1 MFCSSGQSCHLR
13 YGTKPYF
20 MSSNTWATEMAQY
33 GMFNTMPSDSAWAQ
47 ANRVYGKYC
56 SSDLWSGDVPSS
68 SATWDFAFRGA
79 RIARA
84 IITSLVADYGM
95 GSTPGERL
103 LFGGCSA
110 GAIGAMNN
118 LDAVAAMA
126 PAGMQVQGL
135 LDAASLIDIR
145 PSAWPFSNEL
155 LPLQTQIA
163 ALVTAIQPTFEPN
176 CAARYTGAA
185 AWKCLL
191 GGYRMPL
198 LTTPFFAN
206 MPQIDDFEIQY
217 DSECVLAMDDSSCL
231 LHTNGIR
238 ALPRS
243 NLAPSTPAQYAFV
256 ATFQQKVL
264 ALIAALPAGTGVFS
278 PTCLVHCLS
287 GQESYQS
294 LMVGNWSMSTALDA
308 WYFNDEP
315 VRVIS
320 PCLGWNCTSA
330 CGATNNGIPCNI
342 GTGYKATECYPLSLP
357 TSSPD
362 EPAPSTSLVGVA
374 IPGDT
379 STSDGSAALS
389 PPPAAAA
396 ATLLRLVSRAPPVAS
411 AASSVAYT
419 YAMPPAPAPR
429 KASSR
434 ATSVMLLGGVSAVA
448 LALGAAA
455 LCAASQAAIK
465 KSLPATER
473 RPLLPQQR
481 PR

>member
-1 MFCSSGQSCHLR
+1 MCC
-13 YGTKPYF
+13 
-20 MSSNTWATEMAQY
+20 
-33 GMFNTMPSDSAWAQ
+33 
-47 ANRVYGKYC
+47 
-56 SSDLWSGDVPSS
+56 
-68 SATWDFAFRGA
+68 
-79 RIARA
+79 
-84 IITSLVADYGM
+84 
-95 GSTPGERL
+95 
-103 LFGGCSA
+103 
-110 GAIGAMNN
+110 
-118 LDAVAAMA
+118 
-126 PAGMQVQGL
+126 
-135 LDAASLIDIR
+135 
-145 PSAWPFSNEL
+145 
-155 LPLQTQIA
+155 
-163 ALVTAIQPTFEPN
+163 
-176 CAARYTGAA
+176 
-185 AWKCLL
+185 
-191 GGYRMPL
+191 
-198 LTTPFFAN
+198 
-206 MPQIDDFEIQY
+206 
-217 DSECVLAMDDSSCL
+217 
-231 LHTNGIR
+231 
-238 ALPRS
+238 PRS

-379 STSDGSAALS
+379 SSSDGSATPS

-396 ATLLRLVSRAPPVAS
+396 ATLLRLVVTRAPPVAAS
-411 AASSVAYT
+411 ASPLAYT
-419 YAMPPAPAPR
+419 YTMPPAPAPR

-434 ATSVMLLGGVSAVA
+434 ATSVMLLGGVSAVTLA
-448 LALGAAA
+448 LAAAA
-455 LCAASQAAIK
+455 LCAASQSAVKPAF
-465 KSLPATER
+465 PATER

>member
-1 MFCSSGQSCHLR
+1 MARLSGGARPIALAGSCVTCINSTDPVRRLRRQGSMFCSSGQSCHLR

-56 SSDLWSGDVPSS
+56 SSDLWSGDMPSS

-217 DSECVLAMDDSSCL
+217 DSECVLLWTTHLVCL
-231 LHTNGIR
+231 ILTTFVRCPAVILRH
-238 ALPRS
+238 PRRR
-243 NLAPSTPAQYAFV
+243 ST
-256 ATFQQKVL
+256 
-264 ALIAALPAGTGVFS
+264 
-278 PTCLVHCLS
+278 LS
-287 GQESYQS
+287 WPRYSKRC
-294 LMVGNWSMSTALDA
+294 W
-308 WYFNDEP
+308 
-315 VRVIS
+315 R
-320 PCLGWNCTSA
+320 
-330 CGATNNGIPCNI
+330 
-342 GTGYKATECYPLSLP
+342 
-357 TSSPD
+357 SSP
-362 EPAPSTSLVGVA
+362 
-374 IPGDT
+374 
-379 STSDGSAALS
+379 
-389 PPPAAAA
+389 
-396 ATLLRLVSRAPPVAS
+396 RCR
-411 AASSVAYT
+411 
-419 YAMPPAPAPR
+419 PAPACSARPAWCTACR
-429 KASSR
+429 ARSR
-434 ATSVMLLGGVSAVA
+434 TS
-448 LALGAAA
+448 
-455 LCAASQAAIK
+455 
-465 KSLPATER
+465 R
-473 RPLLPQQR
+473 
-481 PR
+481 

>member
-13 YGTKPYF
+13 YGTKQYF
-20 MSSNTWATEMAQY
+20 MSSTTWATQMAQY
-33 GMFNTMPSDSAWAQ
+33 GLFNTMPSDSAWAQ

-56 SSDLWSGDVPSS
+56 SSDLWSGDVAAS
-68 SATWDFAFRGA
+68 SATWDFTFRGA

-84 IITSLVADYGM
+84 IITSLVNDYGM
-95 GSTPGERL
+95 GSTPGQRL

-126 PAGMQVQGL
+126 PPGLQVQGL

-163 ALVTAIQPTFEPN
+163 ALVNAINPTFEPN

-191 GGYRMPL
+191 GQYRMPL

-217 DSECVLAMDDSSCL
+217 DSECVPVSGACSCSV
-231 LHTNGIR
+231 TDCVFC
-238 ALPRS
+238 S

-264 ALIAALPAGTGVFS
+264 ALIAALPTGTGVFS

-342 GTGYKATECYPLSLP
+342 GTGYKATECYPLNLP
-357 TSSPD
+357 TTSPD

-379 STSDGSAALS
+379 SSSDGSAPPS
-389 PPPAAAA
+389 PPPPAAV
-396 ATLLRLVSRAPPVAS
+396 ATLLRLVSRTPPIAAS
-411 AASSVAYT
+411 ASSVA
-419 YAMPPAPAPR
+419 YAMPPAPGPR

-434 ATSVMLLGGVSAVA
+434 ATSVMMLGGVSAVA

-455 LCAASQAAIK
+455 LCAASQAAVK
-465 KSLPATER
+465 KALPATER